1 MQRRHFEE
9 ELTRLKEKIL
19 KMGALVESQ
28 IASSIKALVERDVPL
43 ARQTIQNDHLVNAMD
58 VEIDEECIRLL
69 ALYQPAARDLRFIT
83 TAMKITT
90 DLERMSDLSEDICER
105 AIELSEEPLL
115 KPYIDIPRMA
125 EAAQKMV
132 REALDAFV
140 NKDAKLARKVCAED
154 QFIDE
159 LTHQIFRELLS
170 FMVED
175 PTTITRAVRIS
186 FVAKYI
192 ERIGDHATNIAE
204 MVHYLVHGRPITDV
218 RPKGDVTST
227 TKVELQKVRKR

>member
-1 MQRRHFEE
+1 MHRHFEE

-19 KMGALVESQ
+19 KMGALVETQ
-28 IASSIKALVERDVPL
+28 IAASIKALVERDGPL
-43 ARQTIQNDHLVNAMD
+43 AKQTIQNDHLVNAMD

-90 DLERMSDLSEDICER
+90 DLERMSDLAEDICER
-105 AIELSEEPLL
+105 SIELAEEPLL

-125 EAAQKMV
+125 DAAQKMV

-140 NKDAKLARKVCAED
+140 NKDAKLARKVCSED

-175 PTTITRAVRIS
+175 PTTITRAVRVS
-186 FVAKYI
+186 FIAKYI

-204 MVHYLVHGRPITDV
+204 MVVYLVEGKIIRH
-218 RPKGDVTST
+218 
-227 TKVELQKVRKR
+227 TKV

>member
-1 MQRRHFEE
+1 MHRHFEE

-19 KMGALVESQ
+19 KMGALVETQ
-28 IASSIKALVERDVPL
+28 IAASIKALVERDTNL
-43 ARQTIQNDHLVNAMD
+43 AKQTIQNDHLVNAMD

-90 DLERMSDLSEDICER
+90 DLERMSDLAEDICER
-105 AIELSEEPLL
+105 SIELAEEQLL

-125 EAAQKMV
+125 DAAQKMV

-140 NKDAKLARKVCAED
+140 NKDAKLARKVCSED
-154 QFIDE
+154 QFIDD

-175 PTTITRAVRIS
+175 PTTITRAVRVS
-186 FVAKYI
+186 FIAKYI

-204 MVHYLVHGRPITDV
+204 MVVYLVEGKIIRH
-218 RPKGDVTST
+218 
-227 TKVELQKVRKR
+227 TKV